1 MTILYDETY
10 NAMYISQMESKMLTE
25 EQSLLQSCVSGAG
38 WYSDVAIL
46 WPWQLTTLEIVQ
58 LDTQY
63 VRWPVRIESI
73 PRVFPCVVVPGGI
86 IVQAAGHCIIPPMFQ
101 FDFRCLMHLIANLLY
116 LTSC

>member
-10 NAMYISQMESKMLTE
+10 NAICIAQMELKMLTE

-63 VRWPVRIESI
+63 VR
-73 PRVFPCVVVPGGI
+73 
-86 IVQAAGHCIIPPMFQ
+86 IVQAAGHCSIPPMFQ